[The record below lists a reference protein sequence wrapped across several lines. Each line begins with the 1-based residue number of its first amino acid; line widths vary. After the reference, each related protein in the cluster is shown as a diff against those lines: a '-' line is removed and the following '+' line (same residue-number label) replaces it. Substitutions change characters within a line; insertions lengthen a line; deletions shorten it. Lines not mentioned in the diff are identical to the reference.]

1 MEKYQILPRTLSL
14 ITTYK
19 CSASCENCCFECS
32 PHRQEE
38 LPLSEA
44 KKYINDV
51 SKKFP
56 SIRTIVLTGGENF
69 LNVEKTICLLNHAKR
84 KGLNCRI
91 VTNGFWA
98 SSQEKAYNLLKRC
111 KDAGLD
117 EINFS
122 TGDDHLNFVPI
133 KNITN
138 AISSALS
145 LDITTIVNIE
155 SGKGR
160 EFNRKKLLAKL
171 DSSLLSTKR
180 NKFSIIN
187 GMWMPFTQ
195 ESLNNLQPINKGYF
209 HPVMD
214 RCTNLFS
221 GITISPN
228 CHLLACCGLPVKYIK
243 YLDLGN
249 LYNNDIKE
257 LFLYQFNDFLK
268 IWLFVEGPYKILLFI
283 EKMLKE
289 DIPEL
294 KVLSHMCFYCAC
306 LFTNKKYLTAAQY
319 FYNQKYESVIVRFY
333 LLLKQMK
340 KK

>member
-1 MEKYQILPRTLSL
+1 MKKYQILPKTLSL
-14 ITTYK
+14 IITYK
-19 CSASCENCCFECS
+19 CSAACENCCFECS
-32 PHRQEE
+32 PQRQEE
-38 LPLSEA
+38 LSLFEA
-44 KKYINDV
+44 KKYIDDV
-51 SKKFP
+51 SRIFP
-56 SIRTIVLTGGENF
+56 SIRTIVLTGGEVF
-69 LNVEKTICLLNHAKR
+69 LNVEKAICLLAHAKK

-98 SSQEKAYNLLKRC
+98 SSKEKAYNILEKC

-122 TGDDHLNFVPI
+122 TGDDHLSFVPI

-138 AISSALS
+138 AIFSALS
-145 LDITTIVNIE
+145 LDITTVVNIE

-160 EFNRKKLLAKL
+160 EFDRKKLLEKL
-171 DSSLLSTKR
+171 DTSFLSTKSNR
-180 NKFSIIN
+180 FSIIN

-195 ESLNNLQPINKGYF
+195 ESLNALQPINKEYY
-209 HPVMD
+209 HPAMD

-249 LYNNDIKE
+249 LYKNDVKD
-257 LFLYQFNDFLK
+257 LFLHQFNDFLK
-268 IWLFVEGPYKILLFI
+268 IWLFVEGPYKILLFV
-283 EKMLKE
+283 EKVLKNE
-289 DIPEL
+289 VPEL

-306 LFTNKKYLTAAQY
+306 LFTNQKYLATAKH
-319 FYNQKYESVIVRFY
+319 FYNLKYESVILRFY
-333 LLLKQMK
+333 LLLNQMK